1 MVLILLQMPKDVF
14 KKKIER
20 IYEETYEQTVE
31 DEYEFMTED
40 DMRKAN
46 PPFSEKL
53 GIHLTNPLLC
63 VTWR

>member
-1 MVLILLQMPKDVF
+1 MPKEVF

-20 IYEETYEQTVE
+20 IYEETYEQSVE

-53 GIHLTNPLLC
+53 GIHFKNPLLG
-63 VTWR
+63 VTWRWTVVL